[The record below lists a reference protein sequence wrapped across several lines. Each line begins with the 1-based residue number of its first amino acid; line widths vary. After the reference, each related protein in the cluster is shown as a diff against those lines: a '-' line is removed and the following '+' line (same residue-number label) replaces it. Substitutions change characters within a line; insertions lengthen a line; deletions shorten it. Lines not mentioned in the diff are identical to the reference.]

1 MILYLILLIL
11 VALVVERWSIRH
23 ALDGVKYELKI
34 SKNLV
39 EIDEEF
45 QLITTLRNAS
55 RRFIPFIRISEYV
68 PRDITMDAKRCT
80 MGFDENRAK
89 VNSTVYMMPRQKMV
103 RRLRASLGRRG
114 RYVFNGA
121 ILYGGDFLGL
131 SEKAKY
137 FDRLRE
143 AVVLPKRLDSVEFD
157 RTLGGFLGDVSVNR
171 FILEDPVLTLGFRD
185 YTGREPMKQ
194 ISFTATAR
202 TGRMMVKQFD
212 HTLDVTVSVVLN
224 LDARLPSGMARPLM
238 ETCFSMTRGVC
249 EMLEEKRIQYAFCT
263 NARAAGQ
270 TGPWEFVS
278 DGLGGAHLSTIL
290 EGLGR
295 AACQAT
301 RSRDTLLDDVRRRAE
316 SGRAHI
322 ILTPG
327 REDISP
333 AQVRALSNYTGAKV
347 LVVSAE
353 EVTVP

>member
-68 PRDITMDAKRCT
+68 PRDITMDAKRYT
-80 MGFDENRAK
+80 MGFDENKAK

-103 RRLRASLGRRG
+103 RRLQASLGRRG

-224 LDARLPSGMARPLM
+224 LDTRLPS
-238 ETCFSMTRGVC
+238 
-249 EMLEEKRIQYAFCT
+249 
-263 NARAAGQ
+263 
-270 TGPWEFVS
+270 
-278 DGLGGAHLSTIL
+278 
-290 EGLGR
+290 GLGR

-322 ILTPG
+322 IITPG

-353 EVTVP
+353 EVTAP

>member
-143 AVVLPKRLDSVEFD
+143 VVVLPKRLDSVEFD

-171 FILEDPVLTLGFRD
+171 FILEDPVLTLGFQD

-224 LDARLPSGMARPLM
+224 LDARLPSGLALPLM

-249 EMLEEKRIQYAFCT
+249 EMLE
-263 NARAAGQ
+263 
-270 TGPWEFVS
+270 
-278 DGLGGAHLSTIL
+278 
-290 EGLGR
+290 
-295 AACQAT
+295 
-301 RSRDTLLDDVRRRAE
+301 
-316 SGRAHI
+316 
-322 ILTPG
+322 
-327 REDISP
+327 
-333 AQVRALSNYTGAKV
+333 
-347 LVVSAE
+347 
-353 EVTVP
+353 